1 MSDTLELKVYDEND
15 NRIAIDDLEPENGKL
30 VSYRRLVAHHDA
42 VKASPRKSHYKVLK
56 TYPNGGQDLEEIVD
70 EEAHEAKDAWDEYED
85 AHRFVPYTDEERV
98 SLAQNTINSQAQD
111 QVIPALSLLASK
123 ATNLTDSE
131 AESIISFLPEYD
143 PSASYTAGQL
153 VRRGGGVY
161 RATGDV
167 QPSSARAMSVADD
180 GSSDADWKVVQ
191 APSDEWIRPMSV
203 RSAYSKDAEVS
214 HSGHTWRSTVDYN
227 VWEPTDNSRRWT
239 MLK

>member
-42 VKASPRKSHYKVLK
+42 VKASPRRSHYKVLK

-70 EEAHEAKDAWDEYED
+70 EEAHEARDAYDEYEN
-85 AHRFVPYTDEERV
+85 AYRFVPYTDEERV
-98 SLAQNTINSQAQD
+98 SLAQNTINSQVQD
-111 QVIPALSLLASK
+111 QVIPVLSLLASK

-131 AESIISFLPEYD
+131 ASSIISFLPEYD
-143 PSASYTAGQL
+143 QAASYTAGQL
-153 VRRGGGVY
+153 VRRDGGVY

-167 QPSSARAMSVADD
+167 QLSSARIMSVTDD
-180 GSSDADWKVVQ
+180 GSSDIGWKVVQ
-191 APSDEWIRPMSV
+191 KPSDEWIRPMSV
-203 RSAYSKDAEVS
+203 HFAYSKGAEVS
-214 HSGHTWRSTVDYN
+214 HFGHTWKSTVDYN
-227 VWEPTDNSRRWT
+227 VWEPTDDSRRWM